1 MNASANSRLTLDDV
15 LDLSTALD
23 LVDAK
28 IELLSEYKL
37 EYPQDYA
44 PDGIRFIND
53 EVEQLHQLRTR
64 LMDLQAAGKQSPP
77 PEKTTM
83 PSPPRGDQGIESGS
97 VCDSA
102 ALPGRHTGGMG
113 SETHA

>member
-1 MNASANSRLTLDDV
+1 MTTPADSGLTLDGV

-44 PDGIRFIND
+44 PDDIRSMSD

-64 LMDLQAAGKQSPP
+64 LMDCRPAGKQRPP

-83 PSPPRGDQGIESGS
+83 P
-97 VCDSA
+97 
-102 ALPGRHTGGMG
+102 
-113 SETHA
+113 

>member
-1 MNASANSRLTLDDV
+1 MTASADSGLTLDDV

-44 PDGIRFIND
+44 PDDIRSMND
-53 EVEQLHQLRTR
+53 EVEQLQQLRTR
-64 LMDLQAAGKQSPP
+64 LMDVQARREA
-77 PEKTTM
+77 
-83 PSPPRGDQGIESGS
+83 ES
-97 VCDSA
+97 SA
-102 ALPGRHTGGMG
+102 
-113 SETHA
+113 